1 MNWTPDLVAIDKR
14 TYNVLTWALVGIGCL
29 GLLAGIFTGQ
39 QFAGTI
45 AYLVAVW
52 AGMLVAFG
60 LPYVNEVKL
69 YDERDTDLHNRVS
82 GLTLGVAFA
91 VAVSVV
97 PALYVLNAGGY
108 FLITS
113 ELWGAIYLASGLS
126 ILYGIC
132 YTFVVRRN

>member
-1 MNWTPDLVAIDKR
+1 MNPTPDLVAVDKR
-14 TYNVLTWALVGIGCL
+14 TSTVLTWALVGIGCL
-29 GLLAGIFTGQ
+29 GLLGGILTGQ
-39 QFAGTI
+39 QFAGTVS
-45 AYLVAVW
+45 YLVAVW
-52 AGMLVAFG
+52 AGMGVAFG

-82 GLTLGVAFA
+82 GITLGIACVVAI
-91 VAVSVV
+91 SVV
-97 PALYVLNAGGY
+97 PPLYVLNAGGY
-108 FLITS
+108 FLITP